1 MEFMNAWMLLG
12 ILGISVPVIIHL
24 LNRRSSR
31 VIDWGAFRFLLTSML
46 KRRRRVLLE
55 EMLLMACRCL
65 VIALLALALARPFI
79 QPTSRVPW
87 VVVMP
92 MILLSIAAFGTSF
105 AMWRFPKWR
114 RRLVAASVA
123 MAALA
128 AGAILF
134 ERKLN
139 LNRFGRGAARDVV
152 IVIDGSSSM
161 TLAQGGESN
170 FELARKEAEEL
181 VKGARR
187 GTAFGILLG
196 GPVPMPLTPVP
207 LTDKREVFAALDA
220 LAPAQGTMR
229 TLNCLTAAAV
239 MLAGGSNPAKQIV
252 VIGDGQAAGWDADAP
267 DRWKAMQAVFGQLP
281 TPPTV
286 IWRTLPLPSSIRNM
300 AVASVTPTREVV
312 GTDREVGFRVTIV
325 NSGTEAVTPRE
336 VRLAVDGKILINRT
350 VGQLEPSATHTLTFR
365 HRFENTG
372 ALEVSATVV
381 ADDDLPAD
389 DTATTVVHVIDT
401 LKVLVVDGNPDA
413 PRFDRASTYL
423 SLALRPET
431 QKAASMATR
440 ATPDGKAERAFLVAP
455 EVVGAATLENRPSF
469 ADCGVVV
476 LADVAMLPDS
486 VAERLAD
493 FVAAGGGLLVA
504 PGAHAR
510 PEFYNAW
517 SRQGEPVLPLP
528 LFQLATAP
536 VPDSRTLGPSD
547 SRTLGPSDSRTLGP
561 SDSRTLAPSD
571 SRTLGP
577 SDSRTLGPSDS
588 RTPVAPAP
596 ETFTGEA
603 LRNLRTGSDLGQ
615 AVADRW
621 WRLDENSAPGA
632 TLVEGRLTNGD
643 PMLASRALGR
653 GRVLVSALPFDA
665 SLSVLPSRSHF
676 VPLVHEL
683 TYYLANPSSANLNLV
698 PCEGATILL
707 SSGGQTTADATHGLR
722 GTYFRRMGFQGKSI
736 QRVDPGILFDWN
748 QSSPMPRIPAD
759 DFSVRW
765 TGTLVPPATGDYR
778 FSAEVDDVVTVYL
791 DEKPV
796 YQCRFRENPSVD
808 ATVHLVERH
817 PYAIRVDFEEGRGEA
832 ILKLFWKSAD
842 MPSCPVPASA
852 LLPDPP
858 DASSESAA
866 TVRARAPRAA
876 SAVDIAAPDGSV
888 FSAPLVET
896 DQGPALRIARALTPG
911 VYHVR
916 PPLGGSP
923 AFQGLLGKDGTLPIS
938 VRSDIGESDLTVLS
952 QADQDVIRQYVDLA
966 TATKAE
972 DMAKAVGGQ
981 SFGSEIWRMLA
992 YATLL
997 LLIAEIF
1004 LTRWIALQRK
1014 TGEQEVV
1021 DLKTDAPTQSD
1032 SFLEQLAKFKK

>member
-1 MEFMNAWMLLG
+1 MNAWMLLG

-31 VIDWGAFRFLLTSML
+31 VIDWGAFRFLLNSML
-46 KRRRRVLLE
+46 KRRRRVLIE

-92 MILLSIAAFGTSF
+92 MILLAIAAFGTSF

-114 RRLVAASVA
+114 RRLVIASIV
-123 MAALA
+123 MGGLA
-128 AGAILF
+128 AAAILF

-152 IVIDGSSSM
+152 IIIDGSSSM
-161 TLAQGGESN
+161 TLVQGGESN
-170 FELARKEAEEL
+170 FDLARKEAEEL

-187 GTAFGILLG
+187 GTAFGIILG
-196 GPVPMPLTPVP
+196 GPVPLPLTPVP

-267 DRWKAMQAVFGQLP
+267 DRWKAMQTVFGQLP
-281 TPPTV
+281 TPPPV
-286 IWRTLPLPSSIRNM
+286 IWRTLPLPASIRNM
-300 AVASVTPTREVV
+300 AVSAVTPTREVV

-336 VRLAVDGKILINRT
+336 VRLTVDGKVLINRT
-350 VGQLEPSATHTLTFR
+350 VGQLEPSATHTLTFH

-401 LKVLVVDGNPDA
+401 LKVLIVDGNPDA
-413 PRFDRASTYL
+413 PRFDRSSTYL
-423 SLALRPET
+423 SLALRPEA
-431 QKAASMATR
+431 QKAAAMATQ
-440 ATPDGKAERAFLVAP
+440 ANPDGKGERAFLVAP
-455 EVVGAATLENRPSF
+455 EVVGAASLEGRPSF
-469 ADCGVVV
+469 ADCGVIV
-476 LADVAMLPDS
+476 LADVAMLPDA
-486 VAERLAD
+486 VAGRIAD
-493 FVAAGGGLLVA
+493 FVAAGGGLLIA

-510 PEFYNAW
+510 PEFYNSW
-517 SRQGEPVLPLP
+517 TRQGEPVLPLP

-536 VPDSRTLGPSD
+536 V
-547 SRTLGPSDSRTLGP
+547 
-561 SDSRTLAPSD
+561 APRNQSANRETGK
-571 SRTLGP
+571 SENEP
-577 SDSRTLGPSDS
+577 K
-588 RTPVAPAP
+588 PVAFAP
-596 ETFTGEA
+596 ETFTGEV

-615 AVADRW
+615 AAADRW
-621 WRLDENSAPGA
+621 WRLDENGAPGS
-632 TLVEGRLTNGD
+632 TLIEGRLTNGD
-643 PMLASRALGR
+643 PALASRALGR
-653 GRVLVSALPFDA
+653 GRILVSAVPFDA

-683 TYYLANPSSANLNLV
+683 TYYLANPSSASLNLV

-707 SSGGQTTADATHGLR
+707 SSGGQTAADSSHGLR
-722 GTYFRRMGFQGKSI
+722 GTYYRRQGFQGKSI
-736 QRVDPGILFDWN
+736 QRVDPGILFDW
-748 QSSPMPRIPAD
+748 SGGSPMPRMPGD
-759 DFSVRW
+759 NFSVRW

-817 PYAIRVDFEEGRGEA
+817 PYAIRVDFEEQGGEA
-832 ILKLFWKSAD
+832 VVKLYWKSAD
-842 MPSCPVPASA
+842 MPICPVPASA

-858 DASSESAA
+858 DSASESAE
-866 TVRARAPRAA
+866 TSRARAPRSAT
-876 SAVDIAAPDGSV
+876 AVDITAPDGSV
-888 FSAPLVET
+888 FSAPLIET

-911 VYHVR
+911 VYHAR
-916 PPLGGSP
+916 PPAAGAT
-923 AFQGLLGKDGTLPIS
+923 AFQGLLDKNGTLPIS
-938 VRSDIGESDLTVLS
+938 VRSDIGESNLTVLS
-952 QADQDVIRQYVDLA
+952 QADQDAIREFVDLA
-966 TATKAE
+966 TATKVE

-1014 TGEQEVV
+1014 TGEQEVI
-1021 DLKTDAPTQSD
+1021 DLKADAPTQSD